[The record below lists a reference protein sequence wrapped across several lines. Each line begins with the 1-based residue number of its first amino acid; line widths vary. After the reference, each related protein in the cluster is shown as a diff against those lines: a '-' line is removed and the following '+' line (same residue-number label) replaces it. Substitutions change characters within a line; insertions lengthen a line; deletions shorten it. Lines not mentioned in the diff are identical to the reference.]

1 MPTSRPRHMITETES
16 LSAALERAAELW
28 PEDASDKGRLLRRVL
43 SAGIESVETAQ
54 SNRLAT
60 RRAAIEQAAGS
71 LSGVWPEDW
80 RSSARDEWPA

>member
-1 MPTSRPRHMITETES
+1 MITETES

-43 SAGIESVETAQ
+43 SAGIESVEAAQ

-71 LSGVWPEDW
+71 LSGVWP
-80 RSSARDEWPA
+80 

>member
-1 MPTSRPRHMITETES
+1 MITETES

-60 RRAAIEQAAGS
+60 RRAVIEQAAGS
-71 LSGVWPEDW
+71 LSGVWPADW
-80 RSSARDEWPA
+80 RSSVRDEWPA

>member
-43 SAGIESVETAQ
+43 SAGIESVEAAQ

-71 LSGVWPEDW
+71 LSGVWP
-80 RSSARDEWPA
+80 